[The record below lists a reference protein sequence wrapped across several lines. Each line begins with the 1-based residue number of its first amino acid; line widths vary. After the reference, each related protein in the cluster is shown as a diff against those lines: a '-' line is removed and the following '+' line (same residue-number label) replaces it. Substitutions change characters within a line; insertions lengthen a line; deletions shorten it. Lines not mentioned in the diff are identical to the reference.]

1 MTENSIENN
10 KALEHIND
18 KLSEIVN
25 DKGIIASYLMSPPS
39 KVTNLE
45 NTSQFTLVKAPD
57 SNKVN
62 DLLIN
67 KTIPVTLFNNLLKFR
82 DTDKE
87 FDLQG
92 DLLKMMTNKNPMQIL
107 LIYRTKNECMILQ
120 KKCIL
125 T

>member
-45 NTSQFTLVKAPD
+45 NTSQFTLVKALD

-92 DLLKMMTNKNPMQIL
+92 ELLKMMTNKNPM
-107 LIYRTKNECMILQ
+107 
-120 KKCIL
+120 
-125 T
+125 